1 MSAFLVPS
9 SSSCWSP
16 LFFLIATASLFC
28 FHQDASVQGF
38 ISPSSSLKP
47 KRSPT
52 PFIPSVASTKD
63 NEKVAT
69 TTSQEY
75 TIETVK
81 GPFQP
86 AKIAHVW
93 GRQPILIRHAFDAS
107 TLLSDNT
114 WPAWE
119 DMISW
124 ATAGAAEEEDEP
136 YYSQDEESIDTK
148 EEDDDNFQFHDEEDL
163 FFQYEDDEDDGVS
176 SSPSDSVLS
185 RLIRQK
191 DTERLDSYSLELGP
205 FSREYLH
212 NLIYNNTT
220 DDNKTK
226 KDAWTLV
233 LNDVDRVHS
242 ALLSWM
248 NQIFDHTWLP
258 RWRRDDGQISM
269 AQKGGGIGPHVDNY
283 DVFLIQTSGTRQ
295 WVLGAS
301 SFDEK
306 LTAQQEMDALIPGL
320 DVRILD
326 LPQQQQYC
334 AIQMNPGDMLYLPP
348 RVVHCGTALS
358 DDCMTLSVGCRAP
371 SASELVSRVAE
382 KVAYSLSETAVKRY
396 TDFNL
401 LHQEDESAT
410 SNATTSSHGASI
422 TPDVKHRM
430 KQLVRDAVDE
440 ILDHDLLW
448 DEIVGCLATEP
459 KRPLWLE
466 EPQCDREENESEID
480 QDIQHVLSGVGTLCL
495 VEGVSVATS
504 IVDSNNEGL
513 VPTYRVFA
521 AGQLFA
527 WKGSDQNEPVS
538 QAILSCLASGEPL
551 TKQSLGETKVVPPEA
566 LTVLADLMS
575 QGYLYFQVDD

>member
-1 MSAFLVPS
+1 
-9 SSSCWSP
+9 
-16 LFFLIATASLFC
+16 
-28 FHQDASVQGF
+28 
-38 ISPSSSLKP
+38 
-47 KRSPT
+47 
-52 PFIPSVASTKD
+52 
-63 NEKVAT
+63 
-69 TTSQEY
+69 
-75 TIETVK
+75 
-81 GPFQP
+81 
-86 AKIAHVW
+86 
-93 GRQPILIRHAFDAS
+93 
-107 TLLSDNT
+107 
-114 WPAWE
+114 
-119 DMISW
+119 
-124 ATAGAAEEEDEP
+124 
-136 YYSQDEESIDTK
+136 
-148 EEDDDNFQFHDEEDL
+148 
-163 FFQYEDDEDDGVS
+163 
-176 SSPSDSVLS
+176 
-185 RLIRQK
+185 
-191 DTERLDSYSLELGP
+191 
-205 FSREYLH
+205 
-212 NLIYNNTT
+212 
-220 DDNKTK
+220 
-226 KDAWTLV
+226 
-233 LNDVDRVHS
+233 
-242 ALLSWM
+242 
-248 NQIFDHTWLP
+248 
-258 RWRRDDGQISM
+258 M